1 MEQSLKRFF
10 CLFVCLFVLS
20 SEQNMSHPSHK
31 KFKKLKIKKK
41 LLREGRVSE
50 GSSYR
55 ESTVQKAFSPYIAVS
70 CNNIGKVKC
79 GITASAGVTRIHP
92 SFFPSGKKAKIA
104 TQQT

>member
-1 MEQSLKRFF
+1 
-10 CLFVCLFVLS
+10 
-20 SEQNMSHPSHK
+20 MSHLSYK
-31 KFKKLKIKKK
+31 KLKKLKIKKM

-79 GITASAGVTRIHP
+79 GITASAGVTRIHL
-92 SFFPSGKKAKIA
+92 SFFSKRQKSQNRYTTNIIWTGLPLFLDFSL
-104 TQQT
+104 TL

>member
-1 MEQSLKRFF
+1 
-10 CLFVCLFVLS
+10 
-20 SEQNMSHPSHK
+20 MSHLSYK
-31 KFKKLKIKKK
+31 KLKKLKIKKK
-41 LLREGRVSE
+41 LLREGRVID

-55 ESTVQKAFSPYIAVS
+55 ESTVQKAFSRYIAVS

-79 GITASAGVTRIHP
+79 GITASAGVTRIHL

>member
-1 MEQSLKRFF
+1 
-10 CLFVCLFVLS
+10 
-20 SEQNMSHPSHK
+20 MSHLSYK
-31 KFKKLKIKKK
+31 KLKKLKIKKK

-55 ESTVQKAFSPYIAVS
+55 ESTVHKAFSPYIAVS

-79 GITASAGVTRIHP
+79 GITASAGVTRIHL